1 VSSAEHHCQYWL
13 AIVVVL
19 SLLFLLDRQQGRVT
33 GVIHKSLTAS
43 TQVTDALN
51 TKHESSLQIQ
61 ILKVTCHTYCYGCED
76 EHTSVLPT
84 VPVSNDDWKTLVI
97 QLYLKSTNVNN
108 STSRLTPKNFNKTTL
123 CNSTVETS
131 PLILVVPRPCYEF
144 LQSTMLLVYSPFV
157 ILLCLYPFRDPTPLL
172 SSWVKLRF
180 GYFLTH
186 LLSNIKL
193 LNQKF

>member
-1 VSSAEHHCQYWL
+1 MSTAEHHCQYWL
-13 AIVVVL
+13 AIVVFL
-19 SLLFLLDRQQGRVT
+19 SLLFLPDRQQGRVT

-51 TKHESSLQIQ
+51 IKHESSLQMQ
-61 ILKVTCHTYCYGCED
+61 VLKVTCHAYCYGCED

-97 QLYLKSTNVNN
+97 QPYVKSSNFNN
-108 STSRLTPKNFNKTTL
+108 STSRLTPIIFNTTTL
-123 CNSTVETS
+123 CNSTVDTS
-131 PLILVVPRPCYEF
+131 PLILVVLRPCYVF
-144 LQSTMLLVYSPFV
+144 LQSTTLRVYSPFV
-157 ILLCLYPFRDPTPLL
+157 ILLCLYSYRDLTAPLL
-172 SSWVKLRF
+172 HWVNIPL